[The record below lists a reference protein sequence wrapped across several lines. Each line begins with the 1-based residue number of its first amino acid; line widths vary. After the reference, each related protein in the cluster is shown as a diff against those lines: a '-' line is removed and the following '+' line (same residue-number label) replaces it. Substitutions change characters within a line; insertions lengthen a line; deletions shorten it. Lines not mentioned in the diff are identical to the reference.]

1 MFYMTATKK
10 QLLTGDICWKNYN
23 YHVSEALH

>member
-1 MFYMTATKK
+1 MFDKAATKK

-23 YHVSEALH
+23 YHVFEAMH